1 VKEYIFLNVV
11 MLNVL
16 MLNVLMLNVLMLSVV
31 MLNAMAPLDLG
42 HNRIFQPLPSNNRL
56 GRK

>member
-1 VKEYIFLNVV
+1 MKEYIFLIVV

-16 MLNVLMLNVLMLSVV
+16 MLNVLMLSV
-31 MLNAMAPLDLG
+31 MAPLTDLG
-42 HNRIFQPLPSNNRL
+42 YNCIFQTLPSNNRL